1 MDNSQ
6 NNFKIQKF
14 QNEIYSGQY
23 LQVRKMTSNILEI
36 LQSNDKLK

>member
-14 QNEIYSGQY
+14 QNEIFRTVPSSKKDDVEHSGNF
-23 LQVRKMTSNILEI
+23 TI
-36 LQSNDKLK
+36 